1 MHVYGEDV
9 FNMNDTLILLISNTL
24 TAIAGWF
31 VGRKRQQ
38 AETDNAILRNME
50 IVISSYKS
58 LIDDLKVE
66 IQNLNIKVQDL
77 EKKIDELHKENKILK
92 SKVK

>member
-1 MHVYGEDV
+1 
-9 FNMNDTLILLISNTL
+9 MNDTILLFLSNAL
-24 TAIAGWF
+24 TGIAAWF

-66 IQNLNIKVQDL
+66 IQNLNIKVQEL
-77 EKKIDELHKENKILK
+77 EKKIDELHAENKILK
-92 SKVK
+92 SKIK